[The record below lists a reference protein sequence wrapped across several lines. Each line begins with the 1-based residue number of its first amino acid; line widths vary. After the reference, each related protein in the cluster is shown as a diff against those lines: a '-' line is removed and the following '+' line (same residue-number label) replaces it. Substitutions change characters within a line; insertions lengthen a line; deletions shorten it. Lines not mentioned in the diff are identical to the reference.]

1 VKLINYSLLLFI
13 SIFIFLSFVIEPVR
27 FGENDQ
33 TNFSND
39 LPEINLNI
47 ALDDNVSAAESS
59 DIAINNLQDDIRTSF
74 SPAWTVKVGSYDD
87 LNELESDLNE
97 LKKIGYKVYS
107 LYDGED
113 KLNYSL
119 FIGPTLKREDSVE
132 IQKEISNLQRF
143 NPEVLRYE

>member
-1 VKLINYSLLLFI
+1 MKLINYSLLLFI

-59 DIAINNLQDDIRTSF
+59 DIDINTLQDDIRTSF
-74 SPAWTVKVGSYDD
+74 PPAWTVKVGSYDD

-97 LKKIGYKVYS
+97 LKKKGYKVYS
-107 LYDGED
+107 LYEGED

-119 FIGPTLKREDSVE
+119 FIGPTLKREDSLE
-132 IQKEISNLQRF
+132 IQKEISNIPRF
-143 NPEVLRYE
+143 NPEVVRYD

>member
-1 VKLINYSLLLFI
+1 MKLINYSLLLFI

-27 FGENDQ
+27 FEETDQ

-47 ALDDNVSAAESS
+47 ALDDNLSEAEPS
-59 DIAINNLQDDIRTSF
+59 DIDINSLKDDIRTSF
-74 SPAWTVKVGSYDD
+74 SPAWTVKVSSYDD

-97 LKKIGYKVYS
+97 LKKKGYKVYS

-119 FIGPTLKREDSVE
+119 FIGPTLKREDSLE
-132 IQKEISNLQRF
+132 IQKEISNIPRF
-143 NPEVLRYE
+143 NPEVVRYD

>member
-1 VKLINYSLLLFI
+1 MKLINYSLLLFI

-27 FGENDQ
+27 FGENNQ

-59 DIAINNLQDDIRTSF
+59 DIDINTLQDDIRTSF
-74 SPAWTVKVGSYDD
+74 SRAWTVKVGSYDD

-97 LKKIGYKVYS
+97 LKKKGYKVYS

-119 FIGPTLKREDSVE
+119 FIGPTLKREDSLE
-132 IQKEISNLQRF
+132 IQKEISNIPRF
-143 NPEVLRYE
+143 NPEVVRYD

>member
-1 VKLINYSLLLFI
+1 MKLINYSLLLFI

-27 FGENDQ
+27 FEETDQ

-47 ALDDNVSAAESS
+47 ALDDNVSVAESS
-59 DIAINNLQDDIRTSF
+59 DIDINTLQDDIRTNF

-97 LKKIGYKVYS
+97 LKKKGYKVYS

-119 FIGPTLKREDSVE
+119 FIGPTLKREDSLE
-132 IQKEISNLQRF
+132 IQKEISNIPRF
-143 NPEVLRYE
+143 NPEVVRYD

>member
-1 VKLINYSLLLFI
+1 MKLINYSLLLFI

-59 DIAINNLQDDIRTSF
+59 DIDINTLQDDIRTSF
-74 SPAWTVKVGSYDD
+74 PRAWTVKVGSYDD
-87 LNELESDLNE
+87 LNELEIDLNE
-97 LKKIGYKVYS
+97 LKKKGYKVYS

-119 FIGPTLKREDSVE
+119 FIGPTLKREDSLE
-132 IQKEISNLQRF
+132 IQKEISNIPRF
-143 NPEVLRYE
+143 NPEVVRYD

>member
-1 VKLINYSLLLFI
+1 MKLINYSLLLFI

-27 FGENDQ
+27 FGENNQ

-59 DIAINNLQDDIRTSF
+59 DIDINTLQDDIRTSF

-97 LKKIGYKVYS
+97 LKKKGYKVYS

-119 FIGPTLKREDSVE
+119 FIGPTLKREDSLE
-132 IQKEISNLQRF
+132 IQKEISNIPRF
-143 NPEVLRYE
+143 NPEVVRYD

>member
-1 VKLINYSLLLFI
+1 MKLINYSLLLFI

-27 FGENDQ
+27 FGENNQ
-33 TNFSND
+33 TIFSND

-47 ALDDNVSAAESS
+47 ALDDNLSEAELSGI
-59 DIAINNLQDDIRTSF
+59 DINTLQDDIRTNF
-74 SPAWTVKVGSYDD
+74 SPAWTVKVGSYND
-87 LNELESDLNE
+87 LKELESDLNE

-119 FIGPTLKREDSVE
+119 FIGPTLNRKDSLE

-143 NPEVLRYE
+143 NPEVVRYD

>member
-1 VKLINYSLLLFI
+1 MKLINYSLLLFI

-27 FGENDQ
+27 FGENNQ

-47 ALDDNVSAAESS
+47 ALDDNLSEAEPS
-59 DIAINNLQDDIRTSF
+59 DIDINTLQDDIRTSF
-74 SPAWTVKVGSYDD
+74 SPAWTVKVGSYND
-87 LNELESDLNE
+87 LKQLESDLNE

-119 FIGPTLKREDSVE
+119 FIGPTLKREDSVK

>member
-1 VKLINYSLLLFI
+1 MKLINYSLLLFI

-27 FGENDQ
+27 FGENNQ

-59 DIAINNLQDDIRTSF
+59 DIDINTLQDDIRTSF
-74 SPAWTVKVGSYDD
+74 PPAWTVKVGSYND
-87 LNELESDLNE
+87 LKELESDLNE

-119 FIGPTLKREDSVE
+119 FIGPTLNREDSLE

-143 NPEVLRYE
+143 NPEVVRYD

>member
-1 VKLINYSLLLFI
+1 MKLINYSLLLFI

-27 FGENDQ
+27 FEETDQ

-47 ALDDNVSAAESS
+47 ALDDNVSVAESS
-59 DIAINNLQDDIRTSF
+59 DIDINTLQDDIRTSF
-74 SPAWTVKVGSYDD
+74 SPAWTVKVGSYND
-87 LNELESDLNE
+87 LKELESDLNE

-132 IQKEISNLQRF
+132 IQKEISNLQKF

>member
-1 VKLINYSLLLFI
+1 MKLINYSLLLFI

-27 FGENDQ
+27 FQETDQ

-59 DIAINNLQDDIRTSF
+59 DIDINTLQDDIRTSF
-74 SPAWTVKVGSYDD
+74 SPAWTVKVGSYND

-97 LKKIGYKVYS
+97 LKKMGYKVYS

-119 FIGPTLKREDSVE
+119 FIGPTLKREDSLE
-132 IQKEISNLQRF
+132 IQKEISNIPRF
-143 NPEVLRYE
+143 NPEVVRYD

>member
-1 VKLINYSLLLFI
+1 MKLINYSLLLFI

-27 FGENDQ
+27 FEETDQ

-47 ALDDNVSAAESS
+47 ALDDNLSEAEPS
-59 DIAINNLQDDIRTSF
+59 DIDINTLQDDIRTSF
-74 SPAWTVKVGSYDD
+74 SPAWTVKVGSYND
-87 LNELESDLNE
+87 LKQLESDLNE

-119 FIGPTLKREDSVE
+119 FIGPTLNREDSLE

>member
-1 VKLINYSLLLFI
+1 MKLINYALLLFI

-27 FGENDQ
+27 FEETDQ

-47 ALDDNVSAAESS
+47 ALVDNLSDAESS
-59 DIAINNLQDDIRTSF
+59 DIDINTLQDDIRTSF
-74 SPAWTVKVGSYDD
+74 PPAWTVKVDSYND
-87 LNELESDLNE
+87 LKQLESDLNE

>member
-1 VKLINYSLLLFI
+1 MYK
-13 SIFIFLSFVIEPVR
+13 R
-27 FGENDQ
+27 Q
-33 TNFSND
+33 
-39 LPEINLNI
+39 
-47 ALDDNVSAAESS
+47 
-59 DIAINNLQDDIRTSF
+59 LQDDIRTNF
-74 SPAWTVKVGSYDD
+74 SPAWTVKVGSYND
-87 LNELESDLNE
+87 LKQLESDLRE

>member
-1 VKLINYSLLLFI
+1 MKLINYSLLLFI

-27 FGENDQ
+27 FEETDQ

-97 LKKIGYKVYS
+97 LKKKGYKVYS

-119 FIGPTLKREDSVE
+119 FIGPTLKREDSLE
-132 IQKEISNLQRF
+132 IQKEISNIPRF
-143 NPEVLRYE
+143 NPEVVRYD

>member
-1 VKLINYSLLLFI
+1 MKLINYSLLLFI

-27 FGENDQ
+27 FEETDQ

-47 ALDDNVSAAESS
+47 ALDDNLSEAEPS
-59 DIAINNLQDDIRTSF
+59 DIDINTLQDDIRTSF
-74 SPAWTVKVGSYDD
+74 PPAWTVKVGSYND
-87 LNELESDLNE
+87 LKELESDLNE

-107 LYDGED
+107 LYDDED

-119 FIGPTLKREDSVE
+119 FIGPTLNRKDSLE

-143 NPEVLRYE
+143 NPEVVRYD

>member
-1 VKLINYSLLLFI
+1 MK
-13 SIFIFLSFVIEPVR
+13 
-27 FGENDQ
+27 Q
-33 TNFSND
+33 
-39 LPEINLNI
+39 
-47 ALDDNVSAAESS
+47 
-59 DIAINNLQDDIRTSF
+59 
-74 SPAWTVKVGSYDD
+74 
-87 LNELESDLNE
+87 LESDLNE

-143 NPEVLRYE
+143 NPEVVRYD

>member
-1 VKLINYSLLLFI
+1 MKLINYSLLLFI

-27 FGENDQ
+27 FEETDQ

-59 DIAINNLQDDIRTSF
+59 DIDINTLQDDIRTSF
-74 SPAWTVKVGSYDD
+74 SPAWTVKVGSYND
-87 LNELESDLNE
+87 LKQLESDLNE

-119 FIGPTLKREDSVE
+119 FIGPTLKREDSVK
-132 IQKEISNLQRF
+132 IQKEISNLQKF

>member
-1 VKLINYSLLLFI
+1 MKLINYSLLLFI

-47 ALDDNVSAAESS
+47 ALDDNLSEAEPS
-59 DIAINNLQDDIRTSF
+59 DIDINTLQDDIRTSF

-97 LKKIGYKVYS
+97 LKKKGYKVYS

-119 FIGPTLKREDSVE
+119 FIGPTLKREDSIE
-132 IQKEISNLQRF
+132 IQKEISNIPRF
-143 NPEVLRYE
+143 NPEVVRYD

>member
-59 DIAINNLQDDIRTSF
+59 DIDINTLQDDIRTSF

-87 LNELESDLNE
+87 LNELESELNE
-97 LKKIGYKVYS
+97 LKKKGYKVYS

-119 FIGPTLKREDSVE
+119 FIGPTLKREDSLE
-132 IQKEISNLQRF
+132 IQKEISNIPRF
-143 NPEVLRYE
+143 NPEVVRYD

>member
-1 VKLINYSLLLFI
+1 MKLINYSLLLFI

-27 FGENDQ
+27 FEETDQ

-59 DIAINNLQDDIRTSF
+59 DIDINTLQDDIRTSF
-74 SPAWTVKVGSYDD
+74 SRAWTVKVGSYDD

-97 LKKIGYKVYS
+97 LKKKGYKVYS

-119 FIGPTLKREDSVE
+119 FIGPTLKREDSLE
-132 IQKEISNLQRF
+132 IQKEISNIPRF
-143 NPEVLRYE
+143 NPEVVRYD

>member
-1 VKLINYSLLLFI
+1 MKLINYSLLLFI

-27 FGENDQ
+27 FEETDQ
-33 TNFSND
+33 TNFSDD

-47 ALDDNVSAAESS
+47 ALDDNLSEAEPS
-59 DIAINNLQDDIRTSF
+59 DIDINTLQDDIRTSF
-74 SPAWTVKVGSYDD
+74 SPAWTVKVGSYND
-87 LNELESDLNE
+87 LKQLESDLNE

-119 FIGPTLKREDSVE
+119 FIGPTLKREDSVKIQME
-132 IQKEISNLQRF
+132 IANLQRF

>member
-1 VKLINYSLLLFI
+1 MKLINYFLLLFI

-47 ALDDNVSAAESS
+47 ALDDNLSETEPSVI
-59 DIAINNLQDDIRTSF
+59 DINTMQDDIRTNF
-74 SPAWTVKVGSYDD
+74 SPAWTVKIDSYND
-87 LNELESDLNE
+87 LKQLESDLNE

-119 FIGPTLKREDSVE
+119 FIGPTLKREDSVK

>member
-1 VKLINYSLLLFI
+1 MKLINYSLLLFI

-27 FGENDQ
+27 FEETDQ

-47 ALDDNVSAAESS
+47 ALDDNVSAAETS
-59 DIAINNLQDDIRTSF
+59 DIDINTLQDDIRTSF
-74 SPAWTVKVGSYDD
+74 PPAWTVKVGSYED

-97 LKKIGYKVYS
+97 LKKKGYKVYS

-119 FIGPTLKREDSVE
+119 FIGPTLKREDSLE
-132 IQKEISNLQRF
+132 IQKEISNIPRF
-143 NPEVLRYE
+143 NPEVVRYD

>member
-1 VKLINYSLLLFI
+1 MKLINYSLLLFI

-59 DIAINNLQDDIRTSF
+59 DIDINTLQDDIRTSF
-74 SPAWTVKVGSYDD
+74 SRAWTVKVGSYDD

-97 LKKIGYKVYS
+97 LKKKGYKVYS

-119 FIGPTLKREDSVE
+119 FIGPTLKREDSLE
-132 IQKEISNLQRF
+132 IQKEISNIPRF
-143 NPEVLRYE
+143 NPEVVRYD

>member
-1 VKLINYSLLLFI
+1 MKLINYSLLLFI

-47 ALDDNVSAAESS
+47 ALDDNVSAAEST
-59 DIAINNLQDDIRTSF
+59 DININALQDDIRTSF

-97 LKKIGYKVYS
+97 LKKKGYKVYS

-119 FIGPTLKREDSVE
+119 FIGPTLKREDSLE
-132 IQKEISNLQRF
+132 IQKEISNIPRF
-143 NPEVLRYE
+143 NPEVVRYD

>member
-1 VKLINYSLLLFI
+1 MKLINYSLLLFI

-27 FGENDQ
+27 FEETDQ

-47 ALDDNVSAAESS
+47 ALDDNLSEVEPS
-59 DIAINNLQDDIRTSF
+59 DIDINTLQDDIRTSF

-97 LKKIGYKVYS
+97 LKKKGYKVYS

-119 FIGPTLKREDSVE
+119 FIGPTLKREDSLE
-132 IQKEISNLQRF
+132 IQKEISNIPRF
-143 NPEVLRYE
+143 NPEVVRYD

>member
-1 VKLINYSLLLFI
+1 MKLINYSLLLLI

-27 FGENDQ
+27 FEETDQ

-47 ALDDNVSAAESS
+47 ALDDNVSLAESS
-59 DIAINNLQDDIRTSF
+59 DIDINTLQDDIRTSF

-97 LKKIGYKVYS
+97 LKKKGYKVYS

-119 FIGPTLKREDSVE
+119 FIGPTLKREDSLE

>member
-1 VKLINYSLLLFI
+1 MKLINYSLLLFI

-27 FGENDQ
+27 FEETDQ
-33 TNFSND
+33 ANFSND

-47 ALDDNVSAAESS
+47 ALDDNLSEAELPEI
-59 DIAINNLQDDIRTSF
+59 DINALHDDIRTSF
-74 SPAWTVKVGSYDD
+74 SPAWTVKVGSYND
-87 LNELESDLNE
+87 LKELESDLNE
-97 LKKIGYKVYS
+97 LKKIGYRVYS

-119 FIGPTLKREDSVE
+119 FIGPTLNRKDSLE

-143 NPEVLRYE
+143 NPEVVRYD